1 MFINIST
8 QSYAHKPEPIEIR
21 KMTFNKVELKANE
34 LCSYIKEGYAFTNIF
49 NNDGRLTIKEKKIQN
64 FNEAWIISYDVDH
77 NDASMYD
84 FVETLTIKP
93 TICYTTPSNGKD
105 GYSFRLLY
113 VLDEPITTNDEYKD
127 IYEGFAKYL
136 DVFDIIDAKAK
147 DSSRYFNGSKGCDI
161 VCNEE
166 NTIRLNDVRTIVK
179 DINCSEK
186 GSTNNINRDNK
197 DKAILLANPL
207 PEHFVDSEFINNFY
221 SLDYDDFYEKC
232 YYSGKYVNQQHTLVE
247 DDGTKPIIELDDN
260 FIEIIRKYKMID
272 FRGKMIPVE
281 YKFKDGEGRRNR
293 LWNNGMLRRKINPSI
308 TFEDVLYSLVYEIC
322 LYYDNSDGQLN
333 KNTVY
338 AIARSVMNYDV
349 NSYNPRLRKRRSYI
363 ASSAYCQIHGIS
375 KRKAV
380 AMYQAKKRSKAPLIE
395 YYYREGLSPKD
406 VEALIKESG
415 ENIDIS
421 TIRKWFKKNVNK
433 KSEDEI
439 FDMIDISLSFRKNKK
454 MLNDNGIKIDNNKL
468 LSMIKEKKAM
478 NNNVF
483 ESDEERMNFQL
494 EMMNRKKERE
504 EVEKID
510 VEGIS
515 SVSEPLS
522 DVEPTTIREEE
533 KEEPREEIN
542 KFYVDIEKRIKPQ
555 MTWHEKN
562 SVKGIIQ
569 MNLYF
574 GKITAEEAKTLS
586 EMNNC
591 SRLCMVNVK

>member
-1 MFINIST
+1 MNSRPKISVVVPVYNVAEYLV
-8 QSYAHKPEPIEIR
+8 QCFDSIVAQDFSDIEVIVVDDGSTDGSSDICSDYCR
-21 KMTFNKVELKANE
+21 KYDNFRLITKQNGGLSDARNAGTKVAIGE
-34 LCSYIKEGYAFTNIF
+34 YIYFLDSDDYIAPNAL
-49 NNDGRLTIKEKKIQN
+49 RAL
-64 FNEAWIISYDVDH
+64 
-77 NDASMYD
+77 YD
-84 FVETLTIKP
+84 FAT
-93 TICYTTPSNGKD
+93 
-105 GYSFRLLY
+105 
-113 VLDEPITTNDEYKD
+113 
-127 IYEGFAKYL
+127 
-136 DVFDIIDAKAK
+136 
-147 DSSRYFNGSKGCDI
+147 SKGCDI

-166 NTIRLNDVRTIVK
+166 NTIRINDVRTFVK

-515 SVSEPLS
+515 SVPEPLS
-522 DVEPTTIREEE
+522 PVEPTTIREEE
-533 KEEPREEIN
+533 KEAVTEEIN

-555 MTWHEKN
+555 MTWHEKDC
-562 SVKGIIQ
+562 VKGIIQ

-574 GKITAEEAKTLS
+574 GKITEEEAKTLS
-586 EMNNC
+586 EKNNC
-591 SRLCMVNVK
+591 SRLCIVNVK